1 MNLITPATVSV
12 RIPVYGN
19 VSLLT
24 TLETRLSIHLESALP
39 YMKTII
45 SQNQDEQSSY
55 DLCSFVLRN
64 ESSSIIHIRGTKVE
78 NEFAFRTH
86 THSGQLVLQSRA
98 EQPTQYSPLMHTLDL
113 RTLRL
118 RLYLKTREYN
128 PTTKQWIGSKK
139 AFPMEDSD
147 HWSCDLRFISTE

>member
-1 MNLITPATVSV
+1 MNIITPATVSV

-45 SQNQDEQSSY
+45 SQNQEEQSSY

-78 NEFAFRTH
+78 NEFQFQTH
-86 THSGQLVLQSRA
+86 THTGQLVLQDRSSP
-98 EQPTQYSPLMHTLDL
+98 PTQWTPIIESQDL

-118 RLYLKTREYN
+118 RLYLKVREYN
-128 PTTKQWIGSKK
+128 TATKKWTVSKK
-139 AFPMEDSD
+139 KFPMNESSR
-147 HWSCDLRFISTE
+147 WTANLRFVSTE